1 MAKRWTV
8 RVAHRVL
15 YLSSVGLVLLAG
27 CRSPQEFRTQADDV
41 AYEVIASSQSEA
53 LGRTEPFSIERP
65 SAVLRRRLL
74 ETQNLYTSGPWSYG
88 SDRLEKIDFWPQDD
102 YPPQTDLDPI
112 VVLEPSKPVKLTLLE
127 ALRVGAQNNFTYQS
141 QKESVFR
148 AALSLDLARNEFRH
162 IFGQRLQSRL
172 VRDLEGQETTTATQS
187 SDTGWSKVMESGAAF
202 SASLAV
208 DIVNLLTQGTTSTYG
223 LLGDA
228 SVSLPLLRGSG
239 KHIVREP
246 LTQAERNVIYEIWRF
261 EQYKQTFAVD
271 VASEYLA
278 VLRQLDQVNNAE
290 ANYRRNVLSA
300 RTSRRLAS
308 AGRLKEI
315 EVDQAVQSELDAR
328 QGWITALQGYERQLD
343 DFKNLLGLP
352 VDARIELERDEL
364 DKLVQY
370 ASVNLINLEQ
380 AAYDPNEVVA
390 ADAPIVLVE
399 PSMERAGPYEIDRD
413 MALRLAFEHRLDL
426 LVAQG
431 EVYDAQRQVV
441 IRADALGAELTL
453 FGSVNTSSTE
463 DVDLSLKEGVYSGL
477 LTLDLPIERTAER
490 NAYRNSLISLEQ
502 TIRSVQTLE
511 DRIKLDVRNRLRNL
525 LSLRESLQINALAV
539 QVAEKRVRS
548 VGMFFLAGDAQT
560 RDLLEAQDALLRAQ
574 NSLTAAVVSYR
585 VAELELQRDIGLLQV
600 NEKGLWREFNPK
612 EYQNG

>member
-1 MAKRWTV
+1 MTNHWIRRFKFLLLFLFP
-8 RVAHRVL
+8 L
-15 YLSSVGLVLLAG
+15 YLLLMVG
-27 CRSPQEFRTQADDV
+27 CRSPKEYRIEADNV
-41 AYEVIASSQSEA
+41 AYNVITSSQNEA
-53 LGRTEPFSIERP
+53 LGRIEPFSIERP
-65 SAVLRRRLL
+65 STILRRRLL
-74 ETQNLYTSGPWSYG
+74 ENQNLHTSGPWSYG
-88 SDRLEKIDFWPQDD
+88 SDKLDKIDFWPEDD
-102 YPPQTDLDPI
+102 YPPQTDLDPTVI
-112 VVLEPSKPVKLTLLE
+112 LEQAKPVKLTLFE
-127 ALRVGAQNNFTYQS
+127 ALQIGAQNSFTYQS

-148 AALSLDLARNEFRH
+148 AALALDLERNEFRH

-172 VRDLEGQETTTATQS
+172 VRDMQGQETTTATQS
-187 SDTGWSKVMESGAAF
+187 SDTSWSKVMENGAAF

-208 DIVNLLTQGTTSTYG
+208 DIINLLTQGTTSTYG
-223 LLGDA
+223 LIGDA
-228 SVSLPLLRGSG
+228 SVSVPLLRGSG
-239 KHIVREP
+239 RHIIREP
-246 LTQAERNVIYEIWRF
+246 LTQAERDVLYQIWTF
-261 EQYKQTFAVD
+261 ERYKRTFAVD
-271 VASEYLA
+271 IATEYLA

-290 ANYRRNVLSA
+290 ANYRRNVLSS
-300 RTSRRLAS
+300 RTSRRLAD
-308 AGRLKEI
+308 AGELKEI

-328 QGWITALQGYERQLD
+328 QGWITAKQGYERQLD

-352 VDARIELERDEL
+352 VDANIELDRGEL
-364 DKLVQY
+364 DRLAQY
-370 ASVNLINLEQ
+370 ASKNLINLEEST
-380 AAYDPNEVVA
+380 YDPNNAVP

-413 MALRLAFEHRLDL
+413 LAIRLAFEHRLDL
-426 LVAQG
+426 HVAQG
-431 EVYDAQRQVV
+431 EVYDAQREVV

-453 FGSVNTSSTE
+453 FGGVNTSSTDE
-463 DVDLSLKEGVYSGL
+463 VDLSLNEGEYTTL
-477 LTLDLPIERTAER
+477 LTLNLPVERTAER

-502 TIRSVQTLE
+502 TIRTVQTLE

-600 NEKGLWREFNPK
+600 NEKGLWQEFNPK
-612 EYQNG
+612 EYKDG